1 MMDIRPY
8 DIVEFNG
15 EQYRV
20 MSVRPYINEVRI
32 ASYGWV
38 DMSGVTLLESIDV
51 PTFNIGD
58 EVFIKPIDD
67 KDRDEYSAGWGG
79 GMDELVNTQSTV
91 VEVDETTQV
100 CKSTNG
106 YWFANYHL
114 ENINYYDMI

>member
-1 MMDIRPY
+1 MDIRPY

-20 MSVRPYINEVRI
+20 MSVRAYINEVRI

-58 EVFIKPIDD
+58 EVFIKPIDN

-100 CKSTNG
+100 CKLTNG

-114 ENINYYDMI
+114 ENINNYDMI

>member
-20 MSVRPYINEVRI
+20 MSVRAYINEVRI

-91 VEVDETTQV
+91 VEVD
-100 CKSTNG
+100 
-106 YWFANYHL
+106 
-114 ENINYYDMI
+114 